1 VDRKTRPLAHLL
13 HEGEIDNPE
22 RGLPLNESRAWDEYV
37 RQNGRRLF
45 VVAYRILRDEAAAAD
60 ACQQALCRAWACR
73 AQLRDPGALGAWI
86 HRAVTNE
93 CYGLLRKRRLRDGL
107 SLDRQGEPGARGAPP
122 QQAWEHGRDIQEAL
136 DALPAKTRA
145 VVVLRLVHGY
155 SGNEASEC
163 LGVGASEI
171 SRRLHE
177 GMESLRRLLRAGLPG
192 QGDDHE

>member
-1 VDRKTRPLAHLL
+1 
-13 HEGEIDNPE
+13 
-22 RGLPLNESRAWDEYV
+22 LNESRPWDEYI
-37 RQNGRRLF
+37 REHGRRLF
-45 VVAYRILRDEAAAAD
+45 LVAHRILRDEAAAAD
-60 ACQQALCRAWACR
+60 ACQQALCRAWASR
-73 AQLRDPGALGAWI
+73 AQLRDPQALGAWI

-93 CYGLLRKRRLRDGL
+93 CYGLLRKRRVRDSVILAGQ
-107 SLDRQGEPGARGAPP
+107 DEPPAGGAPP

-136 DALPAKTRA
+136 DALPEKTRA

-177 GMESLRRLLRAGLPG
+177 GMESLRRLLRTGPPG
-192 QGDDHE
+192 EGGGHE